1 MKTVLI
7 QIIEDNIFAN
17 YKGVARLLEGQFI
30 EDDEVAWY
38 NTGRRSYFRFNG
50 VVRTVT
56 RTEDLSRVVDPIL
69 DVFLS

>member
-56 RTEDLSRVVDPIL
+56 SSRSRAPRCRAA
-69 DVFLS
+69 SCSRG